1 MICALPSGIRRR
13 RTISATVPI
22 EWICS
27 GCTSSISASRC
38 AARTMRCR
46 SSLIAAVIAATL
58 FSRPT
63 PSGTTS
69 FGKTTI
75 SRSGTSASSFGNS
88 LGVVVFVVVSSVISC
103 VSFPLCARDA
113 MRMSS
118 SLERGSPSAGPV
130 VALVGRLPELLEQ
143 AGDVVELQEQLDS
156 CQIHAAH
163 LREVSDHLHAPE
175 VLVGVKPDV
184 RVGADRLEQALLLVD
199 PERP

>member
-75 SRSGTSASSFGNS
+75 SRSGTSANSFGNS

-103 VSFPLCARDA
+103 VSFPLQRGTRCRA
-113 MRMSS
+113 SC
-118 SLERGSPSAGPV
+118 LERGRPSAGLV
-130 VALVGRLPELLEQ
+130 VALVGRLSELLEQ
-143 AGDVVELQEQLDS
+143 VGDVVELQQQLDA
-156 CQIHAAH
+156 CEIHAAH
-163 LREVSDHLHAPE
+163 LREVPDDPYAPE
-175 VLVGVKPDV
+175 VLVGVQADV
-184 RVGADRLEQALLLVD
+184 RVGADRLEQPLLLVD
-199 PERP
+199 P